1 MQQLSNVAFLTAS
14 SVQCSTILNA
24 KFSQELELVL
34 FSSRTETV
42 FWRWRASTLWCFA
55 MLNSHRRTRND
66 KTVLSVSGLVCR
78 CESNNCH

>member
-1 MQQLSNVAFLTAS
+1 MQQLSNVAFLTAI

-42 FWRWRASTLWCFA
+42 FGDGGRALSGAQFTRPHQTRQ
-55 MLNSHRRTRND
+55 NSLVR
-66 KTVLSVSGLVCR
+66 VVSGVPV
-78 CESNNCH
+78 